1 MSIID
6 DEYCDE
12 VSRNY
17 WAEEYEMK
25 MGIHPTQI
33 KERIESWMSKN
44 NVSGEITFL
53 DWEYCGH
60 RVGVQID
67 KQFFGIFDYDKNIFE
82 STPDDRF
89 TEFLNNQQDL

>member
-44 NVSGEITFL
+44 NASGEITFL
-53 DWEYCGH
+53 DWGYYGH

-67 KQFFGIFDYDKNIFE
+67 KKFFGIFDYDKNIFE
-82 STPDDRF
+82 STPDDRL

>member
-44 NVSGEITFL
+44 NASGEITFL
-53 DWEYCGH
+53 DWGYYGH

-67 KQFFGIFDYDKNIFE
+67 KKFFGIFDYDKNIFE

>member
-1 MSIID
+1 MMSIID
-6 DEYCDE
+6 GEYCDE
-12 VSRNY
+12 VSRYY
-17 WAEEYEMK
+17 WAEEDEMK

-53 DWEYCGH
+53 DWGYCGH

-67 KQFFGIFDYDKNIFE
+67 KQFLHI
-82 STPDDRF
+82 
-89 TEFLNNQQDL
+89 